1 MSYNKPMET
10 VSIKGR
16 CVVEIHDAKTG
27 KLKSRDIIN
36 NLYVTTG
43 KEQIAQALSGNV
55 AGNIGQ
61 ITYCAVGTG
70 VAVPVI
76 GDTALQTELY
86 RKQISVRSVTGRT
99 ATFQTFFNRNEAN
112 GSLQEAGLFGA
123 GATAIAGSGALFC
136 RLNINR
142 TKSSNDTLTLRWGI
156 TVN

>member
-16 CVVEIHDAKTG
+16 CVVEIRDADTG
-27 KLKSRDIIN
+27 KLKSRDVIN

-43 KEQIAQALSGNV
+43 KEQIAQALAGNV
-55 AGNIGQ
+55 ANNVGQ

-76 GDTALQTELY
+76 GDTGLQTELY
-86 RKQISVRSVTGRT
+86 RKQVSVRSVAGRT
-99 ATFQTFFNRNEAN
+99 AQFQTFFNRNEAN

-123 GATAIAGSGALFC
+123 AATAIANSGTLFC